1 MGKVRDEAPASKST
15 KPASKGFAARS
26 RSITPFFAN
35 LLKPDLYK
43 PNQGWYAR
51 VWTGVGLAGL
61 LGAGIYRYYTVQ
73 LADGY
78 RDSRWCGLGV
88 PGLLVLAVFG
98 WFIFRVLQF
107 PPFVDFLVATEAE
120 MNKISWT
127 SREDL
132 KRATAV
138 VLVTVFLMAVF
149 LFGVDTIW
157 AQMLRLIGVLKFAP
171 ATPEG

>member
-1 MGKVRDEAPASKST
+1 MGVMAKVRDEATVSKST

-26 RSITPFFAN
+26 RTVAPFFVN
-35 LLKPDLYK
+35 LLKTELYK

-61 LGAGIYRYYTVQ
+61 LGAGIWRYHNVS
-73 LADGY
+73 LADASTPMV
-78 RDSRWCGLGV
+78 RLGV
-88 PGLLVLAVFG
+88 PTLLVLLLG

-107 PPFVDFLVATEAE
+107 PPFVDFLIATEAE

>member
-15 KPASKGFAARS
+15 KPAPKGSSGKKTRIA
-26 RSITPFFAN
+26 PFFIN
-35 LLKPDLYK
+35 LLKTDLYK
-43 PNQGWYAR
+43 PTQGWYAR
-51 VWTGVGLAGL
+51 VWTGIGLAGL
-61 LGAGIYRYYTVQ
+61 MGAGVWRFYVVQ
-73 LADGY
+73 LADTGAPMV
-78 RDSRWCGLGV
+78 RLGV
-88 PGLLVLAVFG
+88 PALITLAVG
-98 WFIFRVLQF
+98 WFIFRVMHF

-120 MNKISWT
+120 MNKVSWT

-138 VLVTVFLMAVF
+138 VLITVFLMAVF

-157 AQMLRLIGVLKFAP
+157 AQLLRVIGVLRFAP